1 MAKTPPSR
9 VSTSRILA
17 DLRLAARKGDRSA
30 LALAVDQM
38 RTLAHSPRYWERYL
52 GLLRNPLARL
62 VDLLTIKQGDRI
74 AHQKGWKLPRPAPA
88 APETQAGPW
97 GPPGAAHAAP
107 PHPPPAGWYVPGP
120 PPAPRRDQ
128 GAPRRQED
136 VRAAAAFGRS
146 VAVGATLPLRV
157 SRAVV
162 VVNEAAGGGR
172 TRRLWQDLR
181 DDLRRLGLVFD
192 WAPTT
197 GRGTAIDLARA
208 AAEGGAPLVV
218 AVGGDGTLNEVVNG
232 ATRETGPSPVVGVV
246 LTGRGCD
253 AARNLGLSTDVRAA
267 ARALVEGVD
276 TRFDLIRAEWP
287 DGARRLVVTA
297 AGAGFDA
304 SVARRTATGGGR
316 GTRPYLRGIVATLA
330 SHRNGMCA
338 TVSAAV
344 HGHGGTRGGPAR
356 CDGARAACRR

>member
-1 MAKTPPSR
+1 M
-9 VSTSRILA
+9 
-17 DLRLAARKGDRSA
+17 
-30 LALAVDQM
+30 
-38 RTLAHSPRYWERYL
+38 
-52 GLLRNPLARL
+52 
-62 VDLLTIKQGDRI
+62 
-74 AHQKGWKLPRPAPA
+74 
-88 APETQAGPW
+88 
-97 GPPGAAHAAP
+97 
-107 PHPPPAGWYVPGP
+107 
-120 PPAPRRDQ
+120 
-128 GAPRRQED
+128 
-136 VRAAAAFGRS
+136 
-146 VAVGATLPLRV
+146 
-157 SRAVV
+157 

-304 SVARRTATGGGR
+304 SVARWTATGGGR
-316 GTRPYLRGIVATLA
+316 GTLPYLRGIVATLA
-330 SHRNGMCA
+330 SHATTPAEIEIDGAVAWSGRLSTVVVANGAFYAGGMKIAPTADPGRWPARFSHPRRPRA
-338 TVSAAV
+338 TRAAAV
-344 HGHGGTRGGPAR
+344 APTVYRGGHLANPKIVTQRARRVSIRVASPLPVHVDGEPAGETPVTFEVR
-356 CDGARAACRR
+356 PGALRLRH

>member
-1 MAKTPPSR
+1 M
-9 VSTSRILA
+9 
-17 DLRLAARKGDRSA
+17 
-30 LALAVDQM
+30 
-38 RTLAHSPRYWERYL
+38 
-52 GLLRNPLARL
+52 
-62 VDLLTIKQGDRI
+62 
-74 AHQKGWKLPRPAPA
+74 
-88 APETQAGPW
+88 
-97 GPPGAAHAAP
+97 
-107 PHPPPAGWYVPGP
+107 
-120 PPAPRRDQ
+120 
-128 GAPRRQED
+128 
-136 VRAAAAFGRS
+136 
-146 VAVGATLPLRV
+146 

-172 TRRLWQDLR
+172 TRRLWPDLR

-316 GTRPYLRGIVATLA
+316 GTLPYLRGIVATLA
-330 SHRNGMCA
+330 SHATTPAEIEIDGAVAWSGRLSTVVVANGAFYAGGMKIA
-338 TVSAAV
+338 PTADPGDGQLDSVILGDLGRLELLRWLPTVY
-344 HGHGGTRGGPAR
+344 RGGHLANPKIVTQRAR
-356 CDGARAACRR
+356 RVSIRAASPLPVHVDGEPAGETPVTFEVRPGALRLRH

>member
-1 MAKTPPSR
+1 
-9 VSTSRILA
+9 
-17 DLRLAARKGDRSA
+17 
-30 LALAVDQM
+30 
-38 RTLAHSPRYWERYL
+38 
-52 GLLRNPLARL
+52 
-62 VDLLTIKQGDRI
+62 
-74 AHQKGWKLPRPAPA
+74 
-88 APETQAGPW
+88 
-97 GPPGAAHAAP
+97 
-107 PHPPPAGWYVPGP
+107 
-120 PPAPRRDQ
+120 
-128 GAPRRQED
+128 
-136 VRAAAAFGRS
+136 
-146 VAVGATLPLRV
+146 V

-253 AARNLGLSTDVRAA
+253 AARNLGLSTDVRAT

-316 GTRPYLRGIVATLA
+316 GTLPYLRGIVATLA
-330 SHRNGMCA
+330 SHA
-338 TVSAAV
+338 TTPAEIEIDGAV
-344 HGHGGTRGGPAR
+344 AWSGRLSTVVVDPGDGQHDSVILGDLGRLELLRWLPTVYRGGHLANPKIVTQRAR
-356 CDGARAACRR
+356 RVSIRAASPLPVHVDGEPAGETPVTFEVRPGALRLRH